1 VPAPASVPS
10 GSSGIPVL
18 WAVAGIAVIAIAAV
32 GGFLVRRWWI
42 HRQNPALFRK
52 YD

>member
-1 VPAPASVPS
+1 MAAPAGEPAPEFPLGTVALIAGV
-10 GSSGIPVL
+10 ILVL
-18 WAVAGIAVIAIAAV
+18 AA

-42 HRQNPALFRK
+42 HRQNPALFQK